1 DTDQPDSDGGN
12 TGTPDID
19 QPGDGGNQPG
29 TDTDQ
34 PGTDTEKPGTDTEKP
49 GTEERSFAEKVA
61 DLVNAERAKAGL
73 DALTIDKGI

>member
-34 PGTDTEKPGTDTEKP
+34 PGTDTEKPGT
-49 GTEERSFAEKVA
+49 EERSFAEKVA